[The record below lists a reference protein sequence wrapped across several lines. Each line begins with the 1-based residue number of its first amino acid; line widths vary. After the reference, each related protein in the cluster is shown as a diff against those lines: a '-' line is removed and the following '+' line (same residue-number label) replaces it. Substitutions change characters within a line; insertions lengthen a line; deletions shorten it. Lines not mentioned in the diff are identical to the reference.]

1 MVMAMGFFSIMVVT
15 LHILFSELQSTHLPA
30 SKHGNSSHPRSS
42 LTRFA
47 FRGSAAVFPVVS
59 LVGDVGFVASVL
71 NGFSSALNGD
81 YVNATNNVVNVGVEE
96 IVDSVKWAVV
106 IGILSP
112 FLAFAVALLKKVS

>member
-1 MVMAMGFFSIMVVT
+1 
-15 LHILFSELQSTHLPA
+15 
-30 SKHGNSSHPRSS
+30 
-42 LTRFA
+42 
-47 FRGSAAVFPVVS
+47 VFPVVS

-81 YVNATNNVVNVGVEE
+81 CVNATNNVVNVGVEE